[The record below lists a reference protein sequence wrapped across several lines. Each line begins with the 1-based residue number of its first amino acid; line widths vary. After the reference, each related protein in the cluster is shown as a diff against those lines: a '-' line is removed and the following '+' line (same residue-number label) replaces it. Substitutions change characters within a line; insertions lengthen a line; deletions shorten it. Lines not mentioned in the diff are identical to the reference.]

1 MSDPLPENPRRKREK
16 AQAATRGRS
25 APLRRLPAVFR
36 PAGEKRHL
44 DHQSQRPQRG
54 ISIVA
59 AAYDDCG
66 TAGHAS
72 CLLPSHRW
80 RSLSA
85 RRVPAAEQVPA
96 RTSKPQRAPGHSVA
110 DAPPQ
115 PRAAEFIDSLP
126 AGGRRGVRVASDIS
140 LRIIRSCNPAAGR
153 SRSLAA
159 ASDNS
164 VFMSSAQPAPPGSA
178 YLQASSGRRIPR
190 PPPRLISA
198 PHRRVPPKAAAH
210 RLREPRGKVLGFGDR
225 LGGSAYTPTMPYV
238 GSTASAGRRQSPAQ
252 RHTPPECIHD

>member
-164 VFMSSAQPAPPGSA
+164 VLCNRPVPAPPGFTH
-178 YLQASSGRRIPR
+178 LQASGGRRDPA
-190 PPPRLISA
+190 PASA
-198 PHRRVPPKAAAH
+198 LNLRAAPQSAAQSGGA
-210 RLREPRGKVLGFGDR
+210 PASQTRGKVVKYQNP
-225 LGGSAYTPTMPYV
+225 A
-238 GSTASAGRRQSPAQ
+238 ASITQELEPSRGP
-252 RHTPPECIHD
+252 HHI